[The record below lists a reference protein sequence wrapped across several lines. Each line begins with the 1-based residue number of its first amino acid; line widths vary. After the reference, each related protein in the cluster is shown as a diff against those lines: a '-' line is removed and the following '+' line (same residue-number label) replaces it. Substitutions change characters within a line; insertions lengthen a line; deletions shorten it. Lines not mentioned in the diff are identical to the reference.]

1 MRTIAISGCIA
12 LTHDA
17 RDANDN
23 SQHCRPC
30 NVVSWNP
37 QYHNQLAAGLD
48 KVRSAFSLLV
58 WDVEYAVGQPSADD
72 LSFATGLA
80 QPSSSSSSSSAS
92 SASTGA
98 GGSKAF
104 GPANTFNINP
114 RATETIKQASKEL
127 ANSEATVGLS
137 WLPGHPYCLAAGT
150 GVKWLRIYDMRIRT
164 YQPSPAQ
171 PSQPASKNISSA
183 VGRSR
188 LADAH
193 AHPLR
198 EQETSRHLVRPS
210 HIPSRCSVSS
220 SIRFMKTA
228 C

>member
-104 GPANTFNINP
+104 GSANTFNINP

-164 YQPSPAQ
+164 YQPSQ
-171 PSQPASKNISSA
+171 PSQPVQLVDLDWLTRTPTRYESRRPHGTSFGRRTYQ
-183 VGRSR
+183 VG
-188 LADAH
+188 
-193 AHPLR
+193 
-198 EQETSRHLVRPS
+198 VRC
-210 HIPSRCSVSS
+210 RVRSVS
-220 SIRFMKTA
+220 
-228 C
+228 